1 MRYRSLFLAS
11 LLVLGLGAPNA
22 ANAQCVGFTDTA
34 DDVFCPAVEWLK
46 NRSITSGCTATEF
59 CPSSPVSRLAMAQ
72 FINRLGK
79 AMTPVVLFAEAQHGN
94 LTVAES
100 NGATVLCVTPAY
112 TPGFPR
118 TARFAGQFF
127 GHPSG
132 VAAFLQ
138 GRFKYTTNDGGT
150 WQFVGAGSVVGRG
163 WAGVAE
169 VAGSS
174 VFGAPL
180 ALVPG
185 TTYRFGLG
193 VDGMGASASFSAI
206 ECQTMVTIDNA
217 NPASSPL
224 DE

>member
-94 LTVAES
+94 LTVADEQRRDRVVRHAS
-100 NGATVLCVTPAY
+100 VYAGLPANRAIRRTVLRPSERRRGVPA
-112 TPGFPR
+112 G
-118 TARFAGQFF
+118 
-127 GHPSG
+127 S
-132 VAAFLQ
+132 
-138 GRFKYTTNDGGT
+138 FKYTTNDGGT

-180 ALVPG
+180 ARCRGPP
-185 TTYRFGLG
+185 T
-193 VDGMGASASFSAI
+193 ASASASTAWVRPRRSAR
-206 ECQTMVTIDNA
+206 
-217 NPASSPL
+217 SSARRW
-224 DE
+224 